1 MSVFMP
7 CFLASFSRAFTSPS
21 CLVDACLDPSFRS
34 TSGSPF
40 HAAPTSHHLP
50 LVSAECKSS
59 RFTRS
64 GSCGTT
70 GRWKSILRYGKPNQ
84 NSSRCRVLP
93 SPVRNFFKR
102 SVVSPR
108 TRCAVA
114 RLVLLFFKL
123 VNVSNMKRVLELRR
137 ELRRRMRVT
146 KIKRYST
153 LKSFPLLTSY
163 SGQSGRYLSVRSDH
177 PVEVVALSLEASQPQ

>member
-1 MSVFMP
+1 MFMP

-163 SGQSGRYLSVRSDH
+163 FGQSGRYLSVHSDH